1 MSDNKNLPQK
11 KDSAEVAL
19 QKTTSLLS
27 ITNKI
32 LANRANRTRVVSDDA
47 WLDELIAWAVEC
59 GIPEYFYEDKFYK
72 EWRGLPRDKTQILK
86 LTELNL
92 LGGCPK
98 MI

>member
-32 LANRANRTRVVSDDA
+32 LANRANRTLVVSDDA
-47 WLDELIAWAVEC
+47 WLDELIAIIFVKIGMVFRVINRLFW
-59 GIPEYFYEDKFYK
+59 
-72 EWRGLPRDKTQILK
+72 L
-86 LTELNL
+86 
-92 LGGCPK
+92 
-98 MI
+98 